1 MKAAPAAAK
10 TSAPTRKGNL
20 AVFHFWTG
28 AGNWSMVGL
37 GSDGALFHG
46 AAEHGSA
53 DEEPELTGVPELSRS
68 FMGETEPAASSSWPP
83 GV

>member
-28 AGNWSMVGL
+28 AGNWSIGGL
-37 GSDGALFHG
+37 ASEGGLFHG
-46 AAEHGSA
+46 AAEHGSEV
-53 DEEPELTGVPELSRS
+53 EESELAGAPVYWRS
-68 FMGETEPAASSSWPP
+68 FMEETEPAARRSWPH